1 MKIGILQA
9 GHSPDE
15 LRDSVGDYGEMFTRL
30 LDGHGFDF
38 QIFSV
43 VDGEFPAGTQDA
55 DGWLITGSKHGVY
68 EDHDWISPL
77 EELIRDIR
85 DAGQPLVGVCF
96 GHQIIAQ
103 ALGGRVEKFDGG
115 WSIGRTEY
123 NFGNQKLALN
133 AWHQD
138 QVVEAPEGAEIVAST
153 DFCANAAMMIGDK
166 ILTIQPHPE
175 FTAPLVAGLIEHRGR
190 GNVPD
195 ALLDA
200 AEDALGTQTD
210 NAKFAD
216 QMAAVLKR

>member
-43 VDGEFPAGTQDA
+43 VDGEFPSGTEDA
-55 DGWLITGSKHGVY
+55 DGWLITGSKHGAY
-68 EDHDWISPL
+68 EDHDWIPPL
-77 EELIRDIR
+77 ETLIRDIR

-103 ALGGRVEKFDGG
+103 ALGGKVEKFDGG
-115 WSIGRTEY
+115 WSVGRTEY
-123 NFGNQKLALN
+123 DFGDQTMALN

-138 QVVEAPEGAEIVAST
+138 QVVDLPEGAEIIAST

-195 ALLDA
+195 TLLNA
-200 AEDALGTQTD
+200 AEDALSTATD

-216 QMAAVLKR
+216 KMAAILKG

>member
-43 VDGEFPAGTQDA
+43 VDGEFPAGTTDA

-68 EDHDWISPL
+68 EDHDWIPPL
-77 EELIRDIR
+77 ENLIRDIR

-103 ALGGRVEKFDGG
+103 ALGGKVEKFDGG
-115 WSIGRTEY
+115 WSIGRTNY
-123 NFGNQKLALN
+123 DFGDQTMALN

-138 QVVEAPEGAEIVAST
+138 QVIDAPDGADIIAST
-153 DFCANAAMMIGDK
+153 DFCANAAMMIGGK

-200 AEDALGTQTD
+200 AQDALGTETD

-216 QMAAVLKR
+216 MMAAVLKK